1 MPLNRRLAQM
11 GIRVSLSLGTLAFMV
26 SSAFAAT
33 PQATNLGPEDQSK
46 QISVTVWLNMHNKA
60 ALDTMVQQMYDK
72 SSPNYHKF
80 LTLKEFTEGIQ
91 SSIRAHGKG
100 SRHGPRFPCLL
111 QHESHL
117 D

>member
-1 MPLNRRLAQM
+1 MFFAAIAAFRVKCVASLPQREEPQGGTNMPLNRRLAQM

-72 SSPNYHKF
+72 
-80 LTLKEFTEGIQ
+80 
-91 SSIRAHGKG
+91 
-100 SRHGPRFPCLL
+100 
-111 QHESHL
+111 
-117 D
+117 